1 MDTNEASETT
11 DYTDCTNKK
20 TPIICRLSPRNH
32 LLIRIIRAIRG
43 QNDYMVAWIKRLKH
57 EDQDSVRQPPDQVLA
72 GATLVSIPIVHS

>member
-1 MDTNEASETT
+1 MDTKEASETT

-32 LLIRIIRAIRG
+32 LLIRPAAAG
-43 QNDYMVAWIKRLKH
+43 SAQSVVKMNTNRLRH